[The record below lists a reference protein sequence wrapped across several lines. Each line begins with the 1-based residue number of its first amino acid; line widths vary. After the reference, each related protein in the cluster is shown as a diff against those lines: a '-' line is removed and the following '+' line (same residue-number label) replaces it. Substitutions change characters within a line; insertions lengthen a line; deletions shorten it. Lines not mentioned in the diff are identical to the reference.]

1 MEELQPHN
9 NISISGVNFKL
20 QCDGD
25 IANLIAEEELSDEK
39 VREVLDKLVMSIA
52 MQKTKDWEEENRT
65 NFINMWRESLNDSL
79 EDIVKGEMHA
89 FSELRFYL
97 DRKDDGTRIGL
108 NDNVTGYYRN
118 DGDDSME
125 GFIRDAVQLNVA
137 D

>member
-1 MEELQPHN
+1 M
-9 NISISGVNFKL
+9 